1 MDWRNIRVY
10 NNSQNNAFEELV
22 CQLARQEK
30 SNGYKKFIRNG
41 TPDGGVECFWQL
53 DNGKEYAW
61 QAKYVFDIDSVITQA
76 DKSYNTALKSHPDM
90 CNFVVAI
97 PFDLPDPKYEKDGK
111 AVKSALEKWNDKV
124 SFWEEK
130 AKKENRNVTV
140 VLWNASVLVQKMMK
154 PENEGMRYY
163 WFSGE
168 EFTTAWFRQQ
178 LENVISDLG
187 PRYSP
192 ELNVQLEV
200 SKKFEYLRRSPEAYS
215 KIQKVKKEFQ
225 RKGSDFIKE
234 IPSTNPDPEQ
244 KKKEIQE
251 LIENISVQ
259 LELSGYGEMEQIAFN
274 DISSNLNVLE
284 DIVDEMGDCIC
295 EEKGKDFYSSKFYG
309 VYTGI
314 ENIIYQIQEMIDNR
328 WLLLNNPLML
338 IYGEAGTGKSHL
350 LADICKREMD
360 KGVPAVLV
368 LGDYFT
374 SFANPRERIR
384 QLFQTSLN
392 YNSILGVFNAL
403 GQAKGERIV
412 FAIDALNEEQGSIIW
427 PKFLSGMLTEMKK
440 YPWIGFVVSVRSD
453 NMDEIIPPDCKN
465 CMVNV
470 LHTGFEECVDEACDN
485 FFEHYDISFNIPI
498 LTDEFCNALYLKL
511 FCETFKQNHEMEKLP
526 GISDIFNGYMNHVNE
541 KLSKAGRFRYE
552 ESINLVELSVQ
563 KIAEKMAEGHV
574 HSLPYKDALTEVN
587 SSIKEY
593 CNQNSNEYKN
603 FLDALIKE
611 NILKNGTRYGEKEKY
626 ISFSYER
633 MGDYFILCSCL
644 AQKNVD
650 EEFIDFFKRY
660 EYFKGIFG
668 TNGVGK
674 GSMINML
681 SILLP
686 DLYDTELLYCNPEKH
701 VSGYII
707 QGFLKSLTWRKNTNI
722 DDRIISWIK
731 KQSARNVNLRLMVID
746 ETLPLCASEDN
757 PFNAMFIHNNYLKNE
772 RNDRRD
778 AWWNPHINEKYEYA
792 NPLIYR
798 RLISWSL
805 REHNNQ
811 KLNNISRKLLGIVLA
826 WFCTSN
832 NRKLRDNASKALVCV
847 YKSNPVEILDL
858 FMEFEEVKDLYVIER
873 LYAATYGAVV
883 YCDDNNTIKKISDYV
898 LETIFRKEEVFPHI
912 LIRDYALGI
921 VQYALNR
928 GIYEEDEEV
937 SNIIKAPYK
946 SKFPVRFPSEKTV
959 EKLAEK
965 YKENNGFSYVVDSMD
980 TGVGYGDFGRYI
992 FKNLLEKFE
1001 EDIDIDKVRRWGIK
1015 RTLQLGFNPTIHDV
1029 NLPGYFGRRGGA
1041 TERIGKKYQ
1050 WIALYEI
1057 LARLQDRYKA
1067 RMGWKYENIA
1077 DYFENAGEMGV
1088 RNFDPTLLL
1097 GKTFIDGFRQP
1108 ERNWYCDYE
1117 YLDADYDMH
1126 KWLGEPISFEKNL
1139 IELTDLHE
1147 RKWMALCSYPN
1158 WNEYRDDEDEKVSS
1172 KPEKIMDA
1180 VVHSIIVKKADI
1192 KKWEKWSNEYP
1203 QLTRYAIKS
1212 FDIGGMF
1219 YGENYWNVSYDQT
1232 DANANKE
1239 GWSELIIDGIKTGVF
1254 YANTSQRYR
1263 WEGEYDYSKED
1274 TIGFDIPTK
1283 IIVDG
1288 LELQDKKEIGG
1299 YFDKEQCI
1307 CFNPGIKQ
1315 VSNHLLLIDK
1325 ETLAKWLEESGLCI
1339 IWTVSVEKRIH
1350 NGFHGITGRAE
1361 WYGTYKLLRG
1371 EVKGK
1376 LKKVKDNDF
1385 DIESDKFRAEFASER
1400 TRGSSDQEIDKLKQI
1415 MSEYMGDSLDSG
1427 ESEQFDL

>member
-1 MDWRNIRVY
+1 MNWRNIRVY

-53 DNGKEYAW
+53 ENGKEYAW
-61 QAKYVFDIDSVITQA
+61 QAKYVFNIDSVIAQA

-90 CNFVVAI
+90 CTFVVAI
-97 PFDLPDPKYEKDGK
+97 PFDFPDPQYEKGGK
-111 AVKSALEKWNDKV
+111 AVKSASEKWDDKV

-140 VLWNASVLVQKMMK
+140 VLWNASALVQKMMK

-163 WFSGE
+163 WFNGE

-192 ELNVQLEV
+192 ELNVQLEI
-200 SKKFEYLRRSPEAYS
+200 SKKFEYLRRSPKAYS

-225 RKGSDFIKE
+225 RKGSAFIKE
-234 IPSTNPDPEQ
+234 ISNVNPNPEQ
-244 KKKEIQE
+244 KEKEVQE
-251 LIENISVQ
+251 LIENISAQ
-259 LELSGYGEMEQIAFN
+259 LELSGYGEMEQITFS
-274 DISSNLNVLE
+274 DISLKLNTLE
-284 DIVDEMGDCIC
+284 NIVDEIGDCIC
-295 EEKGKDFYSSKFYG
+295 EEMGKDFYSSKFYG
-309 VYTGI
+309 AYTGI
-314 ENIIYQIQEMIDNR
+314 ENIIYEIQEMIDNR

-360 KGVPAVLV
+360 KGVPAVLI

-374 SFANPRERIR
+374 SSVNPREQIR
-384 QLFQTSLN
+384 QLFQSNLN
-392 YNSILGVFNAL
+392 YSSILGVLNAL

-412 FAIDALNEEQGSIIW
+412 FAIDALNEGEGSIIW
-427 PKFLSGMLTEMKK
+427 PKFLVGMITEIKK
-440 YPWIGFVVSVRSD
+440 FPWVGLVVSVRSD
-453 NMDEIIPPDCKN
+453 NMDEVIPQDCKN
-465 CMVNV
+465 RMVNV

-485 FFEHYDISFNIPI
+485 FFEHYNISFNIPI

-511 FCETFKQNHEMEKLP
+511 FCETFKQNQEMDKLP
-526 GISDIFNGYMNHVNE
+526 SIVDVFNGYMNHVNV

-552 ESINLVELSVQ
+552 ESINLVELSIQ
-563 KIAEKMAEGHV
+563 KIAARMAEEHV
-574 HSLPYKDALTEVN
+574 HSLSYKDALAEVN

-593 CNQNSNEYKN
+593 CSQNSSEYKN

-611 NILKNGTRYGEKEKY
+611 NILKSGIRYGEKGKF

-633 MGDYFILCSCL
+633 MGDYFMLCSYL
-644 AQKNVD
+644 AQKKAD
-650 EEFIDFFKRY
+650 EEFVDFFKKS

-668 TNGVGK
+668 TNGLGK

-686 DLYDTELLYCNPEKH
+686 DFYDTELLFCNPEKH

-707 QGFLKSLTWRKNTNI
+707 QGFLKSLIWRKNKNV

-757 PFNAMFIHNNYLKNE
+757 PFNAMFIHENYLKNE

-778 AWWNPHINEKYEYA
+778 AWWSSHINEKYEYA
-792 NPLIYR
+792 NTLIYR

-811 KLNNISRKLLGIVLA
+811 KLSNESRKLLGIILA

-832 NRKLRDNASKALVCV
+832 NRKLRDNASKALVYV
-847 YKSNPVEILDL
+847 YKSNPIEILDL
-858 FMEFEEVKDLYVIER
+858 FMEFEEVQDLYVIER
-873 LYAATYGAVV
+873 LYAAAYGAVV
-883 YCDDNNTIKKISDYV
+883 YCDEKNIIKKIGDYV
-898 LETIFRKEEVFPHI
+898 LENIFRKEEVFPHI

-921 VQYALNR
+921 VQYALSK
-928 GIYEEDEEV
+928 GIYEEDEKV
-937 SNIIKAPYK
+937 GNIIKAPYK
-946 SKFPVRFPSEKTV
+946 SKFPVRFPSEKTID
-959 EKLAEK
+959 KLAGK

-980 TGVGYGDFGRYI
+980 TGIGYGDFGRYI
-992 FKNLLEKFE
+992 FKNVLDKFE
-1001 EDIDIDKVRRWGIK
+1001 GDIDIDKVRRWVIK
-1015 RTLQLGFNPTIHDV
+1015 RTLQLGFDPKIHDV
-1029 NLPGYFGRRGGA
+1029 NLPGYFGRRGGV

-1077 DYFENAGEMGV
+1077 DYFENAEGMGM

-1097 GKTFIDGFRQP
+1097 SKTFIDGYRQP
-1108 ERNWYCDYE
+1108 DRRWYCNYE
-1117 YLDADYDMH
+1117 YLDATYDIR
-1126 KWLGEPISFEKNL
+1126 KWLNEPISFEKSL
-1139 IELTDLHE
+1139 IELIDLYN
-1147 RKWMALCSYPN
+1147 RKWMALCSYPS
-1158 WNEYRDDEDEKVSS
+1158 WNEYKDDEDEKVSS

-1180 VVHSIIVKKADI
+1180 MVQSIIIRKSDI
-1192 KKWEKWSNEYP
+1192 IKWEKWIQEYP
-1203 QLTRYAIKS
+1203 QLTRCAIEPFNINS
-1212 FDIGGMF
+1212 MF
-1219 YGENYWNVSYDQT
+1219 YGENYWNISYNRISS
-1232 DANANKE
+1232 NADKE
-1239 GWSELIIDGIKTGVF
+1239 GWSELIIDGNKTNTF
-1254 YANTSQRYR
+1254 YANTSQRHI

-1274 TIGFDIPTK
+1274 TIAFDIPTK
-1283 IIVDG
+1283 IIIDG
-1288 LELQDKKEIGG
+1288 LNLQDKKEIGE
-1299 YFDKEQCI
+1299 YYDKERCI
-1307 CFNPGIKQ
+1307 CFNPGINQ

-1325 ETLAKWLEESGLCI
+1325 EALTKWLEESGLCI
-1339 IWTVSVEKRIH
+1339 IWAVSVEKRIQ
-1350 NGFHGITGRAE
+1350 NGFYGTTGRAE
-1361 WYGTYKLLRG
+1361 WYGTYKLLGG

-1385 DIESDKFRAEFASER
+1385 NIESDKFRAEFANER
-1400 TRGSSDQEIDKLKQI
+1400 ICESSDQGTGKLKQI
-1415 MSEYMGDSLDSG
+1415 MAEYMGDFADSD